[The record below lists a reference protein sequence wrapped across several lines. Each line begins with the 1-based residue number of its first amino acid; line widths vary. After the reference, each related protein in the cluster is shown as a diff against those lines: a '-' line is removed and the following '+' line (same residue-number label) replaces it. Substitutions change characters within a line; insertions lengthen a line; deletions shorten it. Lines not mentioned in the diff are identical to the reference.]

1 MLEPKDFDK
10 PTSHPFGMCQIYR
23 DASEKEQTLAWM
35 LIKCIEA
42 CDWIEIET
50 QNHYDSMVKDGLL
63 VQSKENHYSL
73 TQLSKG
79 LLYGHY
85 GKD

>member
-1 MLEPKDFDK
+1 MLEPKDFNK
-10 PTSHPFGMCQIYR
+10 PTAHPFGMCRSYHN
-23 DASEKEQTLAWM
+23 ACEKEQTLAWM
-35 LIKCIEA
+35 LTDCIEA
-42 CDWIEIET
+42 DDWIEIEA
-50 QNHYDSMVKDGLL
+50 QDSHDSMVSDGLV

-85 GKD
+85 GKG

>member
-1 MLEPKDFDK
+1 MLTPSDFNK
-10 PTSHPFGMCQIYR
+10 PTAHPFEMCQSYR
-23 DASEKEQTLAWM
+23 NASEKEQTLAWM

-42 CDWIEIET
+42 DDWIEIET
-50 QNHYDSMVKDGLL
+50 QVSHDAMVKDGLV

-73 TQLSKG
+73 SQLSKG